1 MPGTRV
7 GILDKFVAW
16 IKHDLRSIFWLAGLA
31 GTGKTSIAVTLCRM
45 LERDSDVV
53 LGGTFFCSRTAN
65 VKGRTDSRRILPSLA
80 VMLANQSPKFA
91 IELAAE
97 LKPDAGA
104 AAHKPASDQIGPL
117 LQRPLSALSGDN
129 RPIVFVIDALDE
141 CVNERE
147 LGELL
152 AGIARFNSAANVK
165 FILTSRPE
173 THILGSPI
181 SDRGQ
186 NEILQLHMIDT
197 TEVTEDIRLYIQDS
211 FYKSPLNAPWYSDP
225 SVISLATLSNGLF
238 IFASTVVSYV
248 LNAKSVHTRTTRLQT
263 ALAAVTQSS
272 VAMGPLDSMYE
283 FVLTRAS
290 NTAEIE
296 RGELEATQRVLA
308 CIMAARVPTSINMLA
323 ELLDMQ
329 VDHLRE
335 SLQRLLSVLFVP
347 ETDDEPGL
355 RTLHASFG
363 DYLIGRAPP
372 NIRMIKSLGHNVL
385 ARSCLQRMAR
395 DDLCFNISR
404 SRSSYEANDQTSADW
419 MVPSLVYACLQWAH
433 HVAAAS
439 ESAVLDELS
448 EQIFMPKFLFWL
460 EVLSVLGK
468 VRVASGLLRIAGSA
482 VSVILIPC
490 RHDSHHNRLDE
501 RLYHGFFV
509 TQIRS

>member
-7 GILDKFVAW
+7 GVLEKFVLW
-16 IKHDLRSIFWLAGLA
+16 IKHDPKGIFWLAGLA

-45 LERDSDVV
+45 LERDPNVL

-65 VKGRTDSRRILPSLA
+65 VEGRTDVRRILPSLA
-80 VMLANQSPKFA
+80 VMLAHQSPKFA

-97 LKPDAGA
+97 LKPDSGA

-117 LQRPLSALSGDN
+117 LQRPLSALSGDS

-141 CVNERE
+141 CSNERE

-152 AGIARFNSAANVK
+152 VGIARFNSTANVK

-181 SDRGQ
+181 SDRSQ

-197 TEVTEDIRLYIQDS
+197 PEVTEDIRLYIHDS
-211 FYKSPLNAPWYSDP
+211 FYKSPLVTPWYTDSN
-225 SVISLATLSNGLF
+225 VISLAALSNGVF

-248 LNAKSVHTRTTRLQT
+248 LNAKSVRTRTTRLQT
-263 ALAAVTQSS
+263 ALAAVTKSS
-272 VAMGPLDSMYE
+272 VAMVPLDAMYE

-296 RGELEATQRVLA
+296 HGELEATQRVLA
-308 CIMAARVPTSINMLA
+308 CIIAARVPSSVGMLA
-323 ELLDMQ
+323 ELLDMPA
-329 VDHLRE
+329 DHLRE

-347 ETDDEPGL
+347 EKDDEPGL

-363 DYLIGRAPP
+363 DYLFDRALPS
-372 NIRMIKSLGHNVL
+372 IRMTESLGHDVL
-385 ARSCLQRMAR
+385 ARACLSRMGR
-395 DDLCFNISR
+395 DDLCFDVSR
-404 SRSSYEANDQTSADW
+404 SRSSYETNDQTSADRIA
-419 MVPSLVYACLQWAH
+419 PSLVYACLQWAH
-433 HVAAAS
+433 HVATAS
-439 ESAVLDELS
+439 APSVLDEPF
-448 EQIFMPKFLFWL
+448 EHIFMPKFLFWL

-468 VRVASGLLRIAGSA
+468 VGVASGLLRIAGST
-482 VSVILIPC
+482 VSVIA
-490 RHDSHHNRLDE
+490 
-501 RLYHGFFV
+501 V
-509 TQIRS
+509 